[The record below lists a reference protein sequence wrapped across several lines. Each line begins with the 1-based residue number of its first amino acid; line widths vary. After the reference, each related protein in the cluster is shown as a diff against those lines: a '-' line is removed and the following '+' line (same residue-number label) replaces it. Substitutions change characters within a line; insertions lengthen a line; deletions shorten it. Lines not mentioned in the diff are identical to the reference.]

1 MKSMLGLSQPLL
13 TSAALRASVGPF
25 GDLCLA
31 YVGPKEAFILVLL

>member
-1 MKSMLGLSQPLL
+1 MKPMLGLSQPLL
-13 TSAALRASVGPF
+13 TSALRASVGPF